1 MILILYPNHWLLI
14 GIGSLSS
21 FISRTAQLK
30 SGLSIS
36 ALLLILTHGPWPDND
51 LCSCDKTRIQSNQY
65 KGRGIGRYRP
75 LNGQLIIHSSGSRK
89 GIMRIIRNLDPETLS
104 HSDCHK
110 HNLKSLKMTQ
120 NLITFNVR
128 QKNYYRVHCPT
139 LINRRQCSGPLGW
152 NMKPRVSVCILK
164 LSVSG
169 CLLSAQEM
177 PDAHLS
183 VYGCWP
189 LMNSWVI
196 NAYCTNIYDLYF

>member
-36 ALLLILTHGPWPDND
+36 ALLLILTCEPWPDND

-104 HSDCHK
+104 LSDCHK
-110 HNLKSLKMTQ
+110 HILKSLKMTQ

-128 QKNYYRVHCPT
+128 QKNYYRVQLL
-139 LINRRQCSGPLGW
+139 LIDANVPGRSAETWSL
-152 NMKPRVSVCILK
+152 VSP
-164 LSVSG
+164 SVSQNYPSLTLVACSLHKRCQMRI
-169 CLLSAQEM
+169 CLSMVA
-177 PDAHLS
+177 
-183 VYGCWP
+183 
-189 LMNSWVI
+189 
-196 NAYCTNIYDLYF
+196 DL